1 MPRGRAATLLR
12 LVTST
17 LATLPTFRELPFD
30 FFTAGGAVPR
40 LLHRFKRRQCLFKDG
55 LRFGVPLIIDDPELW
70 PAFDHR
76 QLTCRSRE
84 INILDDAIDAEGRQ
98 DISQMADHQRVFGGE
113 NSAHGFLFTRN
124 QPCRKTRSFNLSFLP
139 SHKER
144 SR

>member
-1 MPRGRAATLLR
+1 VPRGRTATLLR
-12 LVTST
+12 LLTST

-40 LLHRFKRRQCLFKDG
+40 LLHGFKRRQCLFKNG

-84 INILDDAIDAEGRQ
+84 INIFGDAIDAEGRQ

-113 NSAHGFLFTRN
+113 YSTHGF
-124 QPCRKTRSFNLSFLP
+124 CLP
-139 SHKER
+139 GI
-144 SR
+144 SRAVKRVHLI